1 MSGQAPETRVRFA
14 RAGDAPLIL
23 QFIRELAEYERLSHE
38 GRQES
43 LFVHSLYPKSW
54 SSCCTSWGLHVCG
67 MRMQLR

>member
-38 GRQES
+38 
-43 LFVHSLYPKSW
+43 V
-54 SSCCTSWGLHVCG
+54 VADADA
-67 MRMQLR
+67 